1 MLADSKKYSTFEA
14 IPHGPHPLDVASA
27 WSKFAFGWAEPLIAL
42 GNQRQLSPD
51 DMWPLQGPNK
61 VTPLTTR
68 FAAAYRVHNQGILKT
83 FFSIY
88 LWQFLWL
95 GLLQLFIAIC
105 SLYGPGFV
113 LGQVIAALESPTF
126 DSIYVLQ
133 LVGSL
138 LAISVAI
145 AFAKAHV
152 AFLNDIV
159 GIQFSACLR
168 SMLFEK
174 SLKLSA
180 KSKKEKTAGD
190 IANLFSVDVINIMDF
205 ALNAHQMWIVP
216 LQVLI
221 VLYLLYQFVGWASF
235 VGLAIVGSII
245 AINAR
250 AAVLLG
256 RTEEELFERKDHRM
270 KLLNELF
277 GAIQIV
283 KFNAW
288 EEKFATRVQALRDS
302 EVQSIKVFYEYVVV
316 LMTLM
321 SSAPVLVALA
331 VFATFTLLMHQVL
344 TVTVVF
350 ATIAL
355 FKSLQDAMANLPFSI
370 MSLVQSLISAKRI
383 NEVLIMDEFD
393 PANVQT
399 PADASI
405 VPAYGKDKVVVSI
418 EDGSFGWD
426 ADNLLFRN
434 INLKV
439 HQGELV
445 VIHGAVGQGKSSL
458 CSILLGEMVK
468 TNGSVFVCGQVAYFS
483 QQPWI
488 QNTTI
493 RENILFGKPYDRTK
507 YDKVIDACALAKDM
521 ASFPAGDRTEIGAK
535 GLNLSGGQKA
545 RVSLA
550 RACYSDADVF
560 ILDSPLSAV
569 DAIVSSEIFR
579 KCFQGL
585 LHHKT
590 VLLVTHNPEIIAS
603 PEVAKAYL
611 IQDGQITESTRS
623 PTTLSPVAEE
633 KSPLVS
639 PLRQRRPYWEASY
652 TEAPVVVRKHDSLL
666 TPTAST
672 PYNFKPVEML
682 FTPRGKDVNE
692 SHGRLVKEE
701 VRAVGRVSK
710 AVVFKYLECIG
721 GWPAITVLLLV
732 TVGMQA
738 FKITSDLWLTKWSN
752 DTNHMDPAVFVASV
766 NYNMS
771 VYGSLA
777 LGCCVFTAIGC
788 ACVFIFSV
796 RGANKLFSAMLASL
810 LEAPMRF
817 FDTNPIGRLLNRF
830 GDDVTSCDLN
840 IPFGVMN
847 MLFEASS
854 ALLTIGTTL
863 VLTQWLGIFILP
875 LMYIYIRIG
884 AYFLEP
890 LREVNRIQKT
900 TRSPLISLVSEGID
914 GSTTIRA
921 FGDKQRRRFQRF
933 HDQELEVFCATRFA
947 NSSINQWFS
956 LRIELLSD
964 SIVAV
969 LLLAVVVL
977 HDTLSPGLVGLLI
990 TYGLTIPSNLAFLV
1004 NIWS

>member
-1 MLADSKKYSTFEA
+1 
-14 IPHGPHPLDVASA
+14 
-27 WSKFAFGWAEPLIAL
+27 
-42 GNQRQLSPD
+42 
-51 DMWPLQGPNK
+51 
-61 VTPLTTR
+61 
-68 FAAAYRVHNQGILKT
+68 
-83 FFSIY
+83 
-88 LWQFLWL
+88 
-95 GLLQLFIAIC
+95 
-105 SLYGPGFV
+105 
-113 LGQVIAALESPTF
+113 
-126 DSIYVLQ
+126 
-133 LVGSL
+133 
-138 LAISVAI
+138 
-145 AFAKAHV
+145 
-152 AFLNDIV
+152 
-159 GIQFSACLR
+159 
-168 SMLFEK
+168 
-174 SLKLSA
+174 
-180 KSKKEKTAGD
+180 
-190 IANLFSVDVINIMDF
+190 
-205 ALNAHQMWIVP
+205 
-216 LQVLI
+216 
-221 VLYLLYQFVGWASF
+221 
-235 VGLAIVGSII
+235 
-245 AINAR
+245 
-250 AAVLLG
+250 
-256 RTEEELFERKDHRM
+256 
-270 KLLNELF
+270 
-277 GAIQIV
+277 
-283 KFNAW
+283 
-288 EEKFATRVQALRDS
+288 
-302 EVQSIKVFYEYVVV
+302 
-316 LMTLM
+316 
-321 SSAPVLVALA
+321 
-331 VFATFTLLMHQVL
+331 
-344 TVTVVF
+344 
-350 ATIAL
+350 
-355 FKSLQDAMANLPFSI
+355 
-370 MSLVQSLISAKRI
+370 
-383 NEVLIMDEFD
+383 
-393 PANVQT
+393 
-399 PADASI
+399 
-405 VPAYGKDKVVVSI
+405 
-418 EDGSFGWD
+418 
-426 ADNLLFRN
+426 
-434 INLKV
+434 
-439 HQGELV
+439 
-445 VIHGAVGQGKSSL
+445 
-458 CSILLGEMVK
+458 
-468 TNGSVFVCGQVAYFS
+468 
-483 QQPWI
+483 
-488 QNTTI
+488 
-493 RENILFGKPYDRTK
+493 
-507 YDKVIDACALAKDM
+507 
-521 ASFPAGDRTEIGAK
+521 
-535 GLNLSGGQKA
+535 
-545 RVSLA
+545 
-550 RACYSDADVF
+550 
-560 ILDSPLSAV
+560 
-569 DAIVSSEIFR
+569 
-579 KCFQGL
+579 
-585 LHHKT
+585 
-590 VLLVTHNPEIIAS
+590 
-603 PEVAKAYL
+603 
-611 IQDGQITESTRS
+611 
-623 PTTLSPVAEE
+623 
-633 KSPLVS
+633 
-639 PLRQRRPYWEASY
+639 RRPYWEASY
-652 TEAPVVVRKHDSLL
+652 TEAPIVVVREHDLLL

-672 PYNFKPVEML
+672 PYNFKPTEML

-1004 NIWS
+1004 NIWSRLETSMISPERILEYINVEHEGHRDGSPHQQWPTVGRVVFDNVSFRYKPNDPLVLKNVSFDVQGGEKIGIVGRTGAGKSSLMMALFRINEVASGRIQIDGMDTATIGLKTLRNSLAIIPQNPVLFKGTLRNYLDPFDEYSDEQLWSALHKVKLMDRLSTVEEKLLGPVEENGDNFSVGERQMLCMARALLRRAKIVVLDEATAAIDHATDQLLQAVIRDEFASSTVLTIAHRLDTVLDNDRIMVFDHGELVQCDKPNMLVSQGSGIFFELVSGGGYMDKMTGTEE

>member
-1 MLADSKKYSTFEA
+1 
-14 IPHGPHPLDVASA
+14 
-27 WSKFAFGWAEPLIAL
+27 
-42 GNQRQLSPD
+42 
-51 DMWPLQGPNK
+51 
-61 VTPLTTR
+61 
-68 FAAAYRVHNQGILKT
+68 
-83 FFSIY
+83 
-88 LWQFLWL
+88 
-95 GLLQLFIAIC
+95 
-105 SLYGPGFV
+105 
-113 LGQVIAALESPTF
+113 
-126 DSIYVLQ
+126 
-133 LVGSL
+133 
-138 LAISVAI
+138 
-145 AFAKAHV
+145 
-152 AFLNDIV
+152 
-159 GIQFSACLR
+159 
-168 SMLFEK
+168 
-174 SLKLSA
+174 
-180 KSKKEKTAGD
+180 
-190 IANLFSVDVINIMDF
+190 
-205 ALNAHQMWIVP
+205 
-216 LQVLI
+216 
-221 VLYLLYQFVGWASF
+221 
-235 VGLAIVGSII
+235 
-245 AINAR
+245 
-250 AAVLLG
+250 
-256 RTEEELFERKDHRM
+256 
-270 KLLNELF
+270 
-277 GAIQIV
+277 
-283 KFNAW
+283 
-288 EEKFATRVQALRDS
+288 
-302 EVQSIKVFYEYVVV
+302 
-316 LMTLM
+316 
-321 SSAPVLVALA
+321 
-331 VFATFTLLMHQVL
+331 
-344 TVTVVF
+344 
-350 ATIAL
+350 
-355 FKSLQDAMANLPFSI
+355 
-370 MSLVQSLISAKRI
+370 
-383 NEVLIMDEFD
+383 
-393 PANVQT
+393 
-399 PADASI
+399 
-405 VPAYGKDKVVVSI
+405 
-418 EDGSFGWD
+418 
-426 ADNLLFRN
+426 
-434 INLKV
+434 
-439 HQGELV
+439 
-445 VIHGAVGQGKSSL
+445 
-458 CSILLGEMVK
+458 
-468 TNGSVFVCGQVAYFS
+468 
-483 QQPWI
+483 
-488 QNTTI
+488 
-493 RENILFGKPYDRTK
+493 
-507 YDKVIDACALAKDM
+507 
-521 ASFPAGDRTEIGAK
+521 
-535 GLNLSGGQKA
+535 
-545 RVSLA
+545 
-550 RACYSDADVF
+550 
-560 ILDSPLSAV
+560 
-569 DAIVSSEIFR
+569 
-579 KCFQGL
+579 
-585 LHHKT
+585 
-590 VLLVTHNPEIIAS
+590 
-603 PEVAKAYL
+603 
-611 IQDGQITESTRS
+611 
-623 PTTLSPVAEE
+623 
-633 KSPLVS
+633 
-639 PLRQRRPYWEASY
+639 RRPYWEASY
-652 TEAPVVVRKHDSLL
+652 TEAPIVVVREHDLLL

-672 PYNFKPVEML
+672 PYNFKPTEML

-1004 NIWS
+1004 NIWSRLETSMISPERILEYINVEHEGHRDGSPHQQWPT